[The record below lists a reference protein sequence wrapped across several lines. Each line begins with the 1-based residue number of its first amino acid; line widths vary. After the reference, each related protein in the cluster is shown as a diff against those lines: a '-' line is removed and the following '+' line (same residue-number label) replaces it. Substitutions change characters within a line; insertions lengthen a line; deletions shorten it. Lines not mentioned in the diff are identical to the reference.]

1 MRKLGYRLPNGTVV
15 YDFAVAKAYGRNY
28 ETVLEK
34 VNPEPF
40 TLSPIR
46 KLMLEKFGFAH
57 KSLRDKV

>member
-15 YDFAVAKAYGRNY
+15 YDFAVAKAYGNY

-34 VNPEPF
+34 VNPDPF

-46 KLMLEKFGFAH
+46 KLMLEKFGYVH